1 MDLIFGHVPIILYIC
16 PMKDTIYYVQA
27 YRVVKDNP
35 LLENHSYVV
44 GVFTDSLH
52 AQRVAEEEEM
62 ERGGKYQCV
71 VYQGLMNVNLGM
83 YDL

>member
-1 MDLIFGHVPIILYIC
+1 
-16 PMKDTIYYVQA
+16 MKDIIYYVQA
-27 YRVVKDNP
+27 HRVVKDTP
-35 LLENHSYVV
+35 RLENHSYVV
-44 GVFTDSLH
+44 GIFTDSLQ
-52 AQRVAEEEEM
+52 AQKIAEEEEM

>member
-1 MDLIFGHVPIILYIC
+1 MNE
-16 PMKDTIYYVQA
+16 TIYYVQA
-27 YRVVKDNP
+27 YRVLPSNNP
-35 LLENHSYVV
+35 VLSMLDNHSYVV
-44 GVFTDSLH
+44 GVFTDSLL

-83 YDL
+83 YDIETN